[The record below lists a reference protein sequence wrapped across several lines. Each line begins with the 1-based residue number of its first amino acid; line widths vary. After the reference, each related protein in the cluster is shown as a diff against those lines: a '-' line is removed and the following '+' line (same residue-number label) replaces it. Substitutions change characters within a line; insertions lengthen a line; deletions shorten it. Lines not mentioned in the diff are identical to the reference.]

1 MSNSL
6 HFSKFSRSSAPPMLF
21 DGLEPELKEELTAS
35 SRSRSYGD
43 GQIIQHRGSRADGCW
58 LIEEGSVRVGQY
70 LPDGEFRAVAVLGP
84 GDSYGELAV
93 FAGSAR
99 IVDAV
104 SRGES
109 KLRFIPA
116 AIFLSALEKYPRSN
130 TALLSAL
137 SAQLQS
143 ALDQLAGMRRGSN
156 PTRLA
161 GLLAHMT
168 MTNRTTSV
176 TQQELAELLGVT
188 RATANSA
195 LRKLEEEGLIE
206 RGYGTIR
213 AIDHERLTLFAL
225 T

>member
-6 HFSKFSRSSAPPMLF
+6 HSSQISRSSAPPMLF
-21 DGLEPELKEELTAS
+21 DALEPELKEELTAS
-35 SRSRSYGD
+35 NPPRSYGD
-43 GQIIQHRGSRADGCW
+43 GQIIQHRGSRADGFW
-58 LIEEGSVRVGQY
+58 LIDEGSVRVGQY
-70 LPDGEFRAVAVLGP
+70 LPSGEFRAVVVLGP

-93 FAGSAR
+93 FTGSAR

-116 AIFLSALEKYPRSN
+116 GRFLTALERYPLSN
-130 TALLSAL
+130 RALLGAL
-137 SAQLQS
+137 SAQLQNS
-143 ALDQLAGMRRGSN
+143 LDQLAGMRRGSN
-156 PTRLA
+156 PARLA
-161 GLLAHMT
+161 GLLANMT
-168 MTNRTTSV
+168 MTNRTATV

-195 LRKLEEEGLIE
+195 LRKLEEERLIE

-213 AIDHERLTLFAL
+213 AIDHERLALFTL